1 MIMKKTL
8 CLLFALIPLLVY
20 SQSEFPLIKEDAV
33 WREGRNFL
41 GDALN
46 PPAYYRYQF
55 IIQDDTVR
63 YGKTYKKLYQTN
75 YDSVITTKTY
85 AGAIRED
92 MQSRIYFLKD
102 SALPDHLFNSIVDT
116 VEIML
121 YDFNMKPGDTIYTPD
136 KITHDTMQVV
146 SGIDSVLINGKYR
159 KRIQLESVEFSSRL
173 MFWIEGIGCTEGL
186 LSPLLYKHNS
196 ELMLNC
202 YEDPSVFWANPQ
214 LTVDCFKVSI
224 TESKQ
229 VTSLVMFPNPASD
242 ALTISSRDEVMRYVE
257 IFNLAGQRVLK
268 NETPGKEVT
277 IDVSHWNQGLYIV
290 RIATEQGQAADKFIV
305 R

>member
-1 MIMKKTL
+1 MLMKKTL
-8 CLLFALIPLLVY
+8 CLLFALIPLLAY
-20 SQSEFPLIKEDAV
+20 SHSEFTVIKEDAV

-55 IIQDDTVR
+55 AIGGDTAR

-92 MQSRIYFLKD
+92 TQSRIYFLKD
-102 SALPDHLFNSIVDT
+102 SALPDYLFHHFPDT

-136 KITHDTMQVV
+136 KISHDTMQVV

-159 KRIQLESVEFSSRL
+159 KRIQLESVKFSSRL

-202 YEDPSVFWANPQ
+202 YEDPNVFWTNPQ

-224 TESKQ
+224 KEEKQ
-229 VTSLVMFPNPASD
+229 TIMVDMFPNPVSGL
-242 ALTISSRDEVMRYVE
+242 LTIKSRDNAVRSVE
-257 IFNLAGQRVLK
+257 IFNLDGQRVLK
-268 NETPGKEVT
+268 EETSGKEMKV
-277 IDVSHWNQGLYIV
+277 DVSSWNPGMYVVRFSTENGFGARKIV
-290 RIATEQGQAADKFIV
+290 IR
-305 R
+305 